1 MTWKNLPWSP
11 TLWLYYD
18 WASGDDDPTNSENNT
33 FNQLFPLGH
42 AYLGLI
48 DNMGRQNISDLNIKL
63 VTKPTEK
70 LSFITQLH
78 WMDLDTDND
87 FVYNIAGVPLGALGA
102 GEEIGEELDFVVN
115 YKITKNWNV
124 QAGYF
129 WFWYG
134 SAIENSGLI
143 RDDASQ
149 FYFLTQ
155 LNY

>member
-1 MTWKNLPWSP
+1 MST
-11 TLWLYYD
+11 
-18 WASGDDDPTNSENNT
+18 NNT
-33 FNQLFPLGH
+33 INIITITINRNTFSHLFPLGH

-48 DNMGRQNISDLNIKL
+48 DNVARQNISDINIKM
-63 VTKPTEK
+63 VTKPTDK
-70 LSFITQLH
+70 LSFVMQMH
-78 WMDLDTDND
+78 WMDLDTAND
-87 FVYNIAGVPLGALGA
+87 FIYNVAAVPVGATGVGQ
-102 GEEIGEELDFVVN
+102 EIGEELDFVVN
-115 YKITKNWNV
+115 YQVTKNWQL

-134 SAIENSGLI
+134 SAVVNGGLV